1 MKSILIIFITF
12 LTTTTFAQVKANK
25 NFSDFLPKGFII
37 HEEIKG
43 DLNKD
48 GIEDVVLLIKATD
61 KRQFVV
67 DEYRGK
73 LDRNRRGLIILF
85 NKRDSFELA
94 LKNLD
99 CFSSENEDGG
109 VYFAPELALII
120 KNGNLNISYEHGRYG
135 SWMYVFKAINTD
147 FKLIGYESVYRSNYV
162 FDGIAFDVTS
172 INFLTK
178 KKLIKEVIKV
188 SPKGKEI
195 YKESWK
201 IIDVKQLAKLSE
213 IKDFDEIDMSKY

>member
-1 MKSILIIFITF
+1 MKSTLAIFLTLITF
-12 LTTTTFAQVKANK
+12 SQIKPKSV
-25 NFSDFLPKGFII
+25 SDFLPKGFII

-43 DLNKD
+43 DLNRD
-48 GIEDVVLLIKATD
+48 GIEDVVLLIKDTN
-61 KRQFVV
+61 KEQFVV

-73 LDRNRRGLIILF
+73 LDRNRRGIIILF
-85 NKRDSFELA
+85 NKKDSFELA

-99 CFSSENEDGG
+99 CFSSEHEDGG
-109 VYFAPELALII
+109 VYYAPELAISI

-135 SWMYVFKAINTD
+135 SWMYVFKFINTD
-147 FKLIGYESVYRSNYV
+147 FKLIGYESVYRSNYA
-162 FDGIAFDVTS
+162 FDGIAFDEIS

-188 SPKGKEI
+188 SSKGKEI

-201 IIDVKQLAKLSE
+201 GIDVKQLAKLSE
-213 IKDFDEIDMSKY
+213 IKDFDELDISIY

>member
-1 MKSILIIFITF
+1 MKSIFTVFLTF
-12 LTTTTFAQVKANK
+12 LSLTAFSQIKTK
-25 NFSDFLPKGFII
+25 NLSSFLPKGFII

-48 GIEDVVLLIKATD
+48 GVEDIVLLIKATD
-61 KRQFVV
+61 EKQFVV

-109 VYFAPELALII
+109 VYFAPELAIAV
-120 KNGNLNISYEHGRYG
+120 KKGNLHISYGHGRYG
-135 SWMYVFKAINTD
+135 SWKYIFRFSQDD
-147 FKLIGYESVYRSNYV
+147 FKLIGYDSMYKSNYASDEPT
-162 FDGIAFDVTS
+162 FDEIS
-172 INFLTK
+172 INF
-178 KKLIKEVIKV
+178 
-188 SPKGKEI
+188 
-195 YKESWK
+195 
-201 IIDVKQLAKLSE
+201 
-213 IKDFDEIDMSKY
+213 

>member
-1 MKSILIIFITF
+1 MKSTLAIFLTLITF
-12 LTTTTFAQVKANK
+12 SQIKPKSV
-25 NFSDFLPKGFII
+25 SDFLPKGFII

-43 DLNKD
+43 DLNRD
-48 GIEDVVLLIKATD
+48 GIEDVVLLIKDTN
-61 KRQFVV
+61 KEQFVV

-73 LDRNRRGLIILF
+73 LDRNRRGIIILF
-85 NKRDSFELA
+85 NKKDSFELA

-99 CFSSENEDGG
+99 CFSSEHEDGG
-109 VYFAPELALII
+109 VYYAPELAINI

-135 SWMYVFKAINTD
+135 SWMYVFKFINTD
-147 FKLIGYESVYRSNYV
+147 FKLIGYESVYRSNYA
-162 FDGIAFDVTS
+162 FDGIAFDEIS

-188 SPKGKEI
+188 SSKGKEI

-201 IIDVKQLAKLSE
+201 GIDVKQLAKLSE
-213 IKDFDEIDMSKY
+213 IKDFDELDISIY